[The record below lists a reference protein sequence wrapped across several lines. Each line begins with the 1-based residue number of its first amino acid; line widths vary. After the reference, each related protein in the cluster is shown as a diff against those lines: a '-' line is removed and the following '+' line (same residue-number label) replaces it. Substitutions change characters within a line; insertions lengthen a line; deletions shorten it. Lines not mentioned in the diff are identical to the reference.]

1 MSGSFNFDKR
11 ALERLVDDSML
22 DVGKD
27 AQVAFDRVHR
37 SCAGKPVSIVLAQ
50 L

>member
-27 AQVAFDRVHR
+27 AQAAFDRVHR